1 MKRLKTISIFIF
13 SFFCLCLGFSLALII
28 SIYNHELYHYPPN
41 VYGLI
46 DFEGCDINKERSHSM
61 NMTGQWEFYYNRW
74 IITDEDEGQMDAYI
88 QIPGKWTGLKVNGK
102 TLGREGYASYK
113 TTLINI
119 PKGTRLMPTYQS
131 GGGDSAYRVYYN
143 KTLVGYTGTASKELK
158 ETKNGYKMDF
168 DFFYEVPDD
177 GIVEVV
183 IEVGMNRHG
192 GITQMP
198 GVITDGYSGYFQVFV
213 SFFPSFVLGLIFFS
227 ALIGVCIN
235 YSYRTLGDRFSIF
248 GMMILLLIHYLFSI
262 DMINLLRN
270 LNIRTNLYVFQ
281 SLSFLS
287 YILLLRQLA
296 GYVFRIKEIE
306 HLKLYHK
313 IYSFIGIPIFI
324 LDFCLIGTNFQWIS
338 WVILF
343 LCTLPYYIGLAAGVV
358 HNRKQSP
365 YFFILFSVILDMGIV
380 EMMDISEMILYSS
393 YGYEAVF
400 CTILMSIVFFLY
412 FSRIKDLNKGEVEHI
427 LFKQEILR
435 EQIKPHFIFNS
446 LNAIKNLYHKNISDG
461 DEAMIRFS
469 KHLRTNV
476 DALDHDMISFEDE
489 LVNIINYVELEN
501 VRLDKPF
508 TLLLDI
514 QFQEFLVPVLSL
526 QPLVENAIKYSR
538 VNEKEDGYIQVIAYK
553 KENLIYII
561 VADNGVGFDPT
572 EIPTTSKGI
581 SNLKERF
588 SLMLDANVS
597 IESKSLEGT
606 KITIVFKENFN
617 ENNRSR

>member
-1 MKRLKTISIFIF
+1 MKRLKVILIFIV
-13 SFFCLCLGFSLALII
+13 SFFCLCLGFSIALVI
-28 SIYNHELYHYPPN
+28 SIFNHELYHYPAN
-41 VYGLI
+41 EYG
-46 DFEGCDINKERSHSM
+46 CINFDGYDLNQKRFHSI
-61 NMTGQWEFYYNRW
+61 NMTGEWEFYYNRW
-74 IITDEDEGQMDAYI
+74 IITDSDEGQMDTYI
-88 QIPGKWTGLKVNGK
+88 NIPGKWTGLKVKDVVLGK
-102 TLGREGYASYK
+102 EGYASYK
-113 TTLINI
+113 TTLINL
-119 PKGTRLMPTYQS
+119 PKGTKLCPTYQS

-143 KTLVGYTGTASKELK
+143 KILVGYTGTASKNMK
-158 ETKNGYKMDF
+158 ETKNGFKMDF
-168 DFFYEVPDD
+168 DSYYEVPDD
-177 GIVEVV
+177 GMVEVV
-183 IEVGMNRHG
+183 IEIGMNRHG

-198 GVITDGYSGYFQVFV
+198 GVITDGYSGYYQTFV

-248 GMMILLLIHYLFSI
+248 GIILLLLIHYLFSI
-262 DMINLLRN
+262 DMINLFRN
-270 LNIRTNLYVFQ
+270 LNIRTNFYLFQCCSFISYV
-281 SLSFLS
+281 
-287 YILLLRQLA
+287 LLLRQLA
-296 GYVFRIKEIE
+296 GYVFRIKEVE
-306 HLKLYHK
+306 HLRLYHK
-313 IYSFIGIPIFI
+313 IYSFIGIPLFI
-324 LDFCLIGTNFQWIS
+324 LDVGLIGTNVQWVS
-338 WVILF
+338 WILLF
-343 LCTLPYYIGLAAGVV
+343 LFTLPYYVGLAAGVI
-358 HNRKQSP
+358 HQRRNSP

-393 YGYEAVF
+393 YGYEAIF

-446 LNAIKNLYHKNISDG
+446 LNAIKNLYHKDVNAG

-476 DALDHDMISFEDE
+476 DALDHDMITFEEE

-514 QFQEFLVPVLSL
+514 QYQDFLVPVLSL

-538 VNEKEDGYIQVIAYK
+538 VNEKEEGYIQVVSYK

-561 VADNGVGFDPT
+561 VSDNGVGF
-572 EIPTTSKGI
+572 EVEKISQASKGI

-588 SLMLDANVS
+588 SLMLDAEVE
-597 IESKSLEGT
+597 IKSNPQEGT
-606 KITIVFKENFN
+606 KITIIFSGEH
-617 ENNRSR
+617 R